1 MSNALQQIPPLIR
14 KKETRILYHIKRNTE
29 LYLMAMVPLLVY
41 ILFKYVP
48 IFGVIIAFQE
58 YDPFSGLLK
67 SKWVGFAHFESFIT
81 GPYFLRLMRNTLLI
95 NIYQLVFSFPAP
107 IVLALLLNELKA
119 LKFKRVIQSI
129 SYLPHFISTVIVVGM
144 MMKFLGSEGIVNIVL
159 NKLGLRSV
167 IFFSEL
173 GWFRPLYVG
182 SGIWQGIGWGSIVYL
197 ATLAGINPELY
208 EAAVIDG
215 ANRWHRV
222 IYITI
227 PALVPTIVILL
238 LLKIGD
244 MLDVGFEKVYLM
256 YNPGIYETSDVIAT
270 YVFRRGIEQLNYS
283 FATAVGLFK
292 AVFALLLMYGSN
304 RLARRVTG
312 TSLW

>member
-1 MSNALQQIPPLIR
+1 MLETSSLIR
-14 KKETRILYHIKRNTE
+14 KPAKYHWKRNSE
-29 LYLMAMVPLLVY
+29 LYLMASLPLLIY

-48 IFGVIIAFQE
+48 IFGIVIAFQE
-58 YDPFSGLLK
+58 YDIFSGFLH
-67 SKWVGFAHFESFIT
+67 SKWVGLRHFESFIN
-81 GPYFLRLMRNTLLI
+81 GPYFWRLMRNTLLI
-95 NIYQLVFSFPAP
+95 NVYQLAFSFPAP
-107 IVLALLLNELKA
+107 IVLALLLNELGA
-119 LKFKRVIQSI
+119 LRFKRVVQSI

-144 MMKFLGSEGIVNIVL
+144 MMKFFSSDGIVNIAL
-159 NKLGLRSV
+159 GKLGFAP
-167 IFFSEL
+167 IFFFSDP

-208 EAAVIDG
+208 EAAIIDG

-227 PALVPTIVILL
+227 PCLVPTIVILL

-244 MLDVGFEKVYLM
+244 ILDVGFEKVYLM
-256 YNPGIYETSDVIAT
+256 YNPGIYETADVIAT
-270 YVFRRGIEQLNYS
+270 YVFRRGIEQLSYS
-283 FATAVGLFK
+283 YATAVGLFK
-292 AVFALLLMYGSN
+292 AAFAFLLMYGSN